1 MRKQV
6 LLVLASGALTLA
18 GCAQGS
24 SGAPAVSSSGSD
36 SASATSSKEV
46 SSSLA
51 KPVLSDFLKK
61 FSDANATIAVKVDDS
76 DFLTASFYGERG
88 FYVDAGGDT
97 SSGVIANR
105 EEGCFDFTYEDGALI
120 LGQAES
126 DLRRVTTAYYTPLDL
141 AGATANFSVEKDGL
155 TYDLTKG
162 TAGDYST
169 VETAYAILGMCNI
182 NWRFAKLGYLADVK
196 LILDA
201 DGEGAAFSYEI
212 TNVAS
217 VTAQISDIGTTENA
231 AFSAYIASPK
241 SAPVRTAY
249 TAESLA
255 AFGDMFGE
263 GAVVPFPSAASAL
276 WRDDV
281 VYDDNDVA
289 SEVDFYEFGSDIS
302 AAFAGELIAAGF
314 KKVTSTSVLGDELVT
329 YEKVYSAATE
339 TIGDSVIAVT
349 VSYDAEAERTTGT
362 ISSYTYPKRKVDKT
376 VATANEYLTAY
387 NDGAATI
394 PLLSDSTDIVS
405 VTTLD
410 ASELVGET
418 LYLQAS
424 ITIDDE
430 TACDAYRQAYQAVLV
445 DAGYEETDEWDEL
458 GFKSYEKGDVTIEI
472 DGWFDDSNNFD
483 GGFSI
488 IFEDIG

>member
-24 SGAPAVSSSGSD
+24 SGAPVVDSSDSD
-36 SASATSSKEV
+36 SASA
-46 SSSLA
+46 SSSGLA

-61 FSDANATIAVKVDDS
+61 FIDANATIAVKVDGS
-76 DFLTASFYGERG
+76 DFITASFYGERG
-88 FYVDAGGDT
+88 FYVDAGDT

-105 EEGCFDFTYEDGALI
+105 EEGCFDFTYEDGALT

-126 DLRRVTTAYYTPLDL
+126 DLKRVTTAYYTPLDL
-141 AGATANFSVEKDGL
+141 ADAAADFSVEDDGL
-155 TYDLTKG
+155 TYDLKG
-162 TAGDYST
+162 LAGDYSS
-169 VETAYAILGMCNI
+169 VESAYAILGMCNI
-182 NWRFAKLGYLADVK
+182 NWQFAKLGYLANVK

-212 TNVAS
+212 TNIAS
-217 VTAQISDIGTTENA
+217 ITARISDIGTTENA
-231 AFSAYIASPK
+231 AFSAYIAAPK

-249 TAESLA
+249 TPESLS
-255 AFGDMFGE
+255 AFGEMFGKE
-263 GAVVPFPSAASAL
+263 ALIPFPSAASAL

-281 VYDDNDVA
+281 VYDDGVA
-289 SEVDFYEFGSDIS
+289 SEIDFYEFGSDIS
-302 AAFAGELIAAGF
+302 ASFADELTAAGF
-314 KKVTSTSVLGDELVT
+314 QTITSTDIFGGDLVT
-329 YEKVYSAATE
+329 YEKAYSAATE
-339 TIGDSVIAVT
+339 TVGDSVIAVT
-349 VSYDAEAERTTGT
+349 VDYDADAERTTGT

-410 ASELVGET
+410 ASELVGEA

-445 DAGYEETDEWDEL
+445 DAGYDETDEWDKL
-458 GFKSYEKGDVTIEI
+458 GSKSYEKGNVTIEI
-472 DGWFDDSNNFD
+472 DGWFDDSDNFD
-483 GGFSI
+483 GGFSV